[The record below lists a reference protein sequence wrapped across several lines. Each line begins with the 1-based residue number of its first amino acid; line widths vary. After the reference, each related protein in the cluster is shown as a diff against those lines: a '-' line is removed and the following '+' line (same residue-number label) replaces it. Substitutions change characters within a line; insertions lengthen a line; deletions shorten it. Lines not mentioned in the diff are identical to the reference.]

1 MAKRDRSRHS
11 TSSPAPKDSSSGGK
25 KRKGGAKK
33 PGGRS
38 AWKLLDRTSSV
49 AAGLLAREVSQW
61 AWRVSTGRRP
71 PVAGRHPEVD
81 AKEAVAWA
89 VVGGALVE
97 LVKLLVRRGAADYW
111 VKSTGSLPPGMKPV
125 KPSVA
130 PTTTKEPAPVRE
142 PAPSQRARRPRRGG
156 AGREAQ

>member
-1 MAKRDRSRHS
+1 MAKRDR
-11 TSSPAPKDSSSGGK
+11 GK
-25 KRKGGAKK
+25 KDAKGTAEKKK
-33 PGGRS
+33 PAGRS
-38 AWKLLDRTSSV
+38 AWKLLDRSSSV

-61 AWRVSTGRRP
+61 SWRVATGRKP

-89 VVGGALVE
+89 IVGGALVE

-111 VKSTGSLPPGMKPV
+111 VRSTGKLPPGMKPV

-130 PTTTKEPAPVRE
+130 PVTTKEPAPVRE
-142 PAPSQRARRPRRGG
+142 PAPSQQARRPRRGG
-156 AGREAQ
+156 PGRVAQ